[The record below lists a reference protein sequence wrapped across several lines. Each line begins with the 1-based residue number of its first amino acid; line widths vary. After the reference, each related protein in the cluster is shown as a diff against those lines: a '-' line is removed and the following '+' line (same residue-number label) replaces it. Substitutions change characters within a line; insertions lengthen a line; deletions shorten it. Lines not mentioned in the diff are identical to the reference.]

1 MAARQVDTTLPKDV
15 PTQLL
20 IGGKWRAAHGNQT
33 LAVSDPA
40 TEQVVAEVADGSV
53 EDAQVA
59 LEAAVAAFAGFK
71 KTSAY
76 QRSRWLRSWFEA
88 IRSHRDPLAR
98 LITIENGKPLTEAL
112 GEVDYAASFVE
123 WFSEE
128 AKRVYGRTIPATTT
142 DRRLLAIRQ
151 PVGVVAA
158 ITPWN
163 FPAAMITRKLAPAL
177 AAGCTVVLKPASLT
191 PLTALYLA
199 KLWQEAGGPDGT
211 LNVIT
216 TSQASAVA
224 DAWMSDQ
231 RLRKVTFTGSTP
243 IGQELIRKSAA
254 QVQRLSLE
262 LGGQAPFVVFDD
274 ADLDLTI
281 AAMLVSKFRNGG
293 QSCVA
298 SNRMLVQRNILAAFT
313 ERATAATAALR
324 IGHGLT
330 PGVEIGPLIDRSGQQ
345 KVLAHIADALAKG
358 AQVQTGGRALDGSG
372 FFVQPTVLSG
382 VQPGMRVME
391 EETFGPVVAISA
403 FDTEEQG
410 VALANASPFGL
421 AAYAFTASAGRAW
434 RVAEGLEYGIV
445 GLNEGLPST
454 AQAPFG
460 GWKLSGI
467 GREGA
472 SEGLDAFLEEK
483 YIAWGGIDG

>member
-1 MAARQVDTTLPKDV
+1 MPISAADTALPRDV
-15 PTQLL
+15 PTDLL
-20 IGGKWRAAHGNQT
+20 IGGRWRPAKSGQRLT
-33 LAVSDPA
+33 VSDPA
-40 TEQVVAEVADGSV
+40 TEQALAQVADGSA
-53 EDAQVA
+53 EDAKEA
-59 LEAAVAAFAGFK
+59 LSAAARAFFAFR

-76 QRSRWLRSWFEA
+76 QRSAWLRTWFEA
-88 IRSHRDPLAR
+88 IRRERHNLAR
-98 LITIENGKPLTEAL
+98 LITLENGKPLTEAL
-112 GEVDYAASFVE
+112 AEVDYAASFVE

-128 AKRVYGRTIPATTT
+128 GKRAYGRTIPATGTS
-142 DRRLLAIRQ
+142 RRLLAIRQ

-163 FPAAMITRKLAPAL
+163 FPAAMITRKVAPAL
-177 AAGCTVVLKPASLT
+177 AAGCTVLLKPASLT
-191 PLTALYLA
+191 PLTALALA
-199 KLWQEAGGPDGT
+199 RLWQEAGGPDGS
-211 LNVIT
+211 LNVV
-216 TSQASAVA
+216 TSTKAAAIV
-224 DAWMSDQ
+224 DAWMADF
-231 RLRKVTFTGSTP
+231 RVRKVTFTGSTP
-243 IGQELIRKSAA
+243 IGQDLIKKSAA

-274 ADLDLTI
+274 ADLERTI
-281 AAMLVSKFRNGG
+281 AALLVSKFRNGG

-298 SNRMLVQRNILAAFT
+298 SNRMLVQRTILPAFIS
-313 ERATAATAALR
+313 RATAAVSALR
-324 IGHGLT
+324 IGHGLE
-330 PGVEIGPLIDRSGQQ
+330 PGVELGPLIDQAGRT
-345 KVLAHIADALAKG
+345 KVLSHIKDALAKG
-358 AQVQTGGRALDGSG
+358 AQLKSGGQALEGAG
-372 FFVQPTVLSG
+372 FFVQPTVLTDVG
-382 VQPGMRVME
+382 PGMLVME

-403 FDTEEQG
+403 FDTEEEG

-421 AAYAFTASAGRAW
+421 AAYAFTESASRAW
-434 RVAEGLEYGIV
+434 RVAEALEYGIV